1 MVSVLRYLG
10 KDSACECR
18 VMALAGTTAEAGTTP
33 GGLRRAAAFYRVP
46 VEQWE
51 GASLEDVC
59 GAVRGGRPVLL
70 ALQAWAEGS
79 AASAID
85 YRQRWDDGHWVAM
98 TATGPRRLLFMDP
111 SLPGA
116 RASLTRGELLRRW
129 RDIDVPGEPYERLA
143 LVFPAREDSSGR
155 WQTVKRTQRMG

>member
-1 MVSVLRYLG
+1 MALELALPPVRQVTSFSCGAAAATSVFRYLG
-10 KDSACECR
+10 RDSACECR

-59 GAVRGGRPVLL
+59 EAVKAGRPVLL
-70 ALQAWAEGS
+70 ALQAWAERSGQD
-79 AASAID
+79 AASAVD

-98 TATGPRRLLFMDP
+98 TAAGPRRLLFMDP
-111 SLPGA
+111 SLGGA
-116 RASLTRGELLRRW
+116 RASL
-129 RDIDVPGEPYERLA
+129 
-143 LVFPAREDSSGR
+143 GR
-155 WQTVKRTQRMG
+155 N